1 MRLYNFCMK
10 QKAAQ
15 VQSQPYSNMAARKI
29 VLIIGFVMTAV
40 GFLATIYASLIFF
53 LPVLNFA
60 KNILAADLMKGLFI
74 ASMSLSFV
82 GLVLSVAG
90 ANTMKGLAR
99 LSFFF
104 GTMSFIV
111 SAAFLVVVLF
121 FKTFIPFGALAE
133 LNKQ

>member
-1 MRLYNFCMK
+1 MK

-53 LPVLNFA
+53 LPVLNFT

-74 ASMSLSFV
+74 TSMSLSFV

>member
-53 LPVLNFA
+53 LPVLNFT

-74 ASMSLSFV
+74 TSMSLSFV